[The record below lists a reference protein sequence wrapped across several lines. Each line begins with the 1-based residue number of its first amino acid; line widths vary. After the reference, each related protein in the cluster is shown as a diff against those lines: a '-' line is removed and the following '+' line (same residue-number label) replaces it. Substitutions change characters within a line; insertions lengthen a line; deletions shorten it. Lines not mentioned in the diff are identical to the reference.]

1 MVHGLHLPVAE
12 ATTCMQVLP
21 GLLHVIH
28 MGHAQ
33 ASYFALR
40 TLFLLS
46 GVDPSLLAQLAQP
59 QNLVLLAQRAWHGKC
74 EAQSVAL
81 LLLRDLARVH
91 PSQVAAPECGIVT
104 LLIGLQASPVP
115 EVVQFAKE
123 TIEQLVH
130 LTSVVDEQMEQ
141 VWHLGMIASVML
153 FALLGECVHHVPA
166 R

>member
-1 MVHGLHLPVAE
+1 MCCVTVETPVDPDVSVIE
-12 ATTCMQVLP
+12 QVLP

-28 MGHAQ
+28 TGHAQ

-46 GVDPSLLAQLAQP
+46 GVDSSLLAQLAQP
-59 QNLVLLAQRAWHGKC
+59 QHLVLLAQRAWHGKC

-91 PSQVAAPECGIVT
+91 PSQVAAPECGVVT
-104 LLIGLQASPVP
+104 LLIGLQQSPIP
-115 EVVQFAKE
+115 EVVQFAQE

-130 LTSVVDEQMEQ
+130 LPSVIDEQMEQ
-141 VWHLGMIASVML
+141 V
-153 FALLGECVHHVPA
+153 
-166 R
+166 